1 MNRFRPFILA
11 GTVLCA
17 VLLAFGIFT
26 LPSPEDAEHQ
36 GFSSARVVKDI
47 EVISQE
53 PHSVAADPSAR
64 AKVREYLKTRLE
76 SMGGQVELH
85 QYDSIVTTKRGV
97 TYTFDAVNVMAEFPP
112 VNASADDTY
121 LMFVAHYDSR
131 YPNWMP
137 EGDVL
142 SFGAADDGYG
152 LGVTLETLANLLA
165 VREDWKQGV
174 KVLFTDAE
182 EVGMLGMVEAWE
194 KDRQLFDNVGL
205 MINIEAR
212 GTYGPAVLF
221 ETSPGNEKIL
231 DLYSG
236 NAKYPFTYSLTTV
249 VYNFLPNFS
258 DFTIVKDGIPGMNFS
273 TVGDI
278 NHYHT
283 DKDNFSNVSER
294 SIQHYGEQILP
305 VAKAYLT
312 DPKYSDKDY
321 FRAEEDLTNFTIP
334 AVGIFNF
341 SKAAFAIANV
351 VIFVLFLLLLVLEV
365 VRGRVKLT
373 DVLKKAAVVLCIAVG
388 VLALGELVAFVAAKC
403 AGAYFKPF
411 GVIQGVQSDNAIMI
425 ICSVL
430 VVAASVLA
438 YVFCRR
444 AAVRQTAGSMRA
456 SAAVNAAEK
465 HAMISLYGPMSLM
478 AVFSIALVFTLG
490 ENLMFLIP
498 LTFALLAV
506 ILLRLTFLR
515 IWLLAAIVLTLL
527 HVGSFLVAL
536 GLSLTIGAFGVVAM
550 LLFLDVL
557 VLIPLA
563 DLYIMPERT
572 KK

>member
-1 MNRFRPFILA
+1 
-11 GTVLCA
+11 
-17 VLLAFGIFT
+17 
-26 LPSPEDAEHQ
+26 
-36 GFSSARVVKDI
+36 
-47 EVISQE
+47 
-53 PHSVAADPSAR
+53 VA
-64 AKVREYLKTRLE
+64 
-76 SMGGQVELH
+76 
-85 QYDSIVTTKRGV
+85 
-97 TYTFDAVNVMAEFPP
+97 N
-112 VNASADDTY
+112 
-121 LMFVAHYDSR
+121 
-131 YPNWMP
+131 
-137 EGDVL
+137 
-142 SFGAADDGYG
+142 
-152 LGVTLETLANLLA
+152 
-165 VREDWKQGV
+165 
-174 KVLFTDAE
+174 
-182 EVGMLGMVEAWE
+182 
-194 KDRQLFDNVGL
+194 
-205 MINIEAR
+205 
-212 GTYGPAVLF
+212 
-221 ETSPGNEKIL
+221 
-231 DLYSG
+231 
-236 NAKYPFTYSLTTV
+236 
-249 VYNFLPNFS
+249 
-258 DFTIVKDGIPGMNFS
+258 
-273 TVGDI
+273 
-278 NHYHT
+278 
-283 DKDNFSNVSER
+283 
-294 SIQHYGEQILP
+294 
-305 VAKAYLT
+305 AYLT

-341 SKAAFAIANV
+341 SKAGFAIANV

-365 VRGRVKLT
+365 VRGRVKMT

-438 YVFCRR
+438 YVFGRR

-456 SAAVNAAEK
+456 SAAVNAAQK

-506 ILLRLTFLR
+506 ILLRLTSLR

-527 HVGSFLVAL
+527 HIGSFLVAL